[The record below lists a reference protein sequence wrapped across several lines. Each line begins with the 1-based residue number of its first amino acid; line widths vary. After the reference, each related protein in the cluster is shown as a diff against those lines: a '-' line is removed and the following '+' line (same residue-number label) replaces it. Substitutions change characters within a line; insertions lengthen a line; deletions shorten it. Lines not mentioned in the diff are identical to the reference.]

1 MAFAFGKDA
10 GPQSQGTKLLP
21 FGTPASSQ
29 APPIPQPGRPRSPWG
44 PPPMDSVQ
52 FPSLGYGTPGFV
64 RSRHPSARMPKPV
77 ETPPR
82 WGNGNQSFLNGDGQ
96 KDHLHYA
103 VKSIVATRNP
113 GTAVAEKVTG
123 MQDQKRSRSP
133 SYFTAE
139 VGLQNSGLG
148 FPQRPVQSPPTWGN
162 GNRSILNGDGQ
173 KDPAPYAVKS
183 LVVTRNSGGVVAA
196 NFTGLQ
202 DQKRTRSSPDATNE
216 VGSQNLILAL
226 PQMSTVPGLFPN
238 LSNHQKVSPCQVN
251 ELANGHLPKRSR
263 SPPASGS
270 LQGNAP
276 SVRKEAKSSDVGDQ
290 DVPVGGYEQSK
301 QRQTVPVNHSGEC
314 RTNDNNV
321 SNLEGLGTQSLIVGV
336 QICALRERESNGIL
350 ISMNVWMGIEIKQN
364 VCLQLKRTAERE
376 AYLIRPMAVLQK
388 TIDYL
393 LSLLDQPYDGNFLGR
408 YNFLWDRM
416 RAIRMDLRMQHSFNV
431 EAITML
437 EQMVE
442 PLELSLDLAKMTPD
456 IRQNPEVLF
465 ARNVAR
471 ACRTGNFI
479 VFFRLA
485 KKATYL
491 QACLMHAHFAKLRTH
506 ALASLYLGLQ
516 TNQGIR
522 VFEVAKW
529 IAIEVSPYPLDTA
542 YFLMSLHWGKT
553 LSYTSASWMRAILMD
568 LRMEHIFNL
577 EAITMLERMDVCLTL
592 SCHAFEKKGIIVP
605 SEKEFRGHYA
615 LLKLDKH
622 RGCKVEPSEL
632 SLDLA
637 KMTPEIRQTPEVLFA
652 RDVARACRTG
662 NFIDFFRLAKRA
674 SYLQACIMHAHFAK
688 LQPLALASLYLALQ
702 TNKGIPVSQV
712 AKWLAMEQEDVENLL
727 AYYGFSIKDFEEPYM
742 VKEGPFLNSD
752 KDFSTKCSRLV
763 HLKKSTTIV
772 SDISPSSLVT
782 PLPAEATRKI
792 RVPFVDKKNPS
803 HTFAVKATP
812 ALVDKK
818 NSISAINDEMPD
830 SHVVVPLPKFGLQ
843 KQCTIGRSEVLIKWR
858 HITIIM

>member
-113 GTAVAEKVTG
+113 GTAVAEKNPESIVLHFQQQPVLT
-123 MQDQKRSRSP
+123 
-133 SYFTAE
+133 SYST
-139 VGLQNSGLG
+139 VVLHI
-148 FPQRPVQSPPTWGN
+148 FPRPVQSPPTWGN

-336 QICALRERESNGIL
+336 QICALYT
-350 ISMNVWMGIEIKQN
+350 
-364 VCLQLKRTAERE
+364 RTAERE

-491 QACLMHAHFAKLRTH
+491 QACLMHAHFAK
-506 ALASLYLGLQ
+506 
-516 TNQGIR
+516 
-522 VFEVAKW
+522 
-529 IAIEVSPYPLDTA
+529 
-542 YFLMSLHWGKT
+542 
-553 LSYTSASWMRAILMD
+553 
-568 LRMEHIFNL
+568 
-577 EAITMLERMDVCLTL
+577 DVCLTL

>member
-1 MAFAFGKDA
+1 
-10 GPQSQGTKLLP
+10 
-21 FGTPASSQ
+21 
-29 APPIPQPGRPRSPWG
+29 
-44 PPPMDSVQ
+44 
-52 FPSLGYGTPGFV
+52 
-64 RSRHPSARMPKPV
+64 
-77 ETPPR
+77 
-82 WGNGNQSFLNGDGQ
+82 
-96 KDHLHYA
+96 
-103 VKSIVATRNP
+103 
-113 GTAVAEKVTG
+113 
-123 MQDQKRSRSP
+123 
-133 SYFTAE
+133 
-139 VGLQNSGLG
+139 
-148 FPQRPVQSPPTWGN
+148 
-162 GNRSILNGDGQ
+162 
-173 KDPAPYAVKS
+173 
-183 LVVTRNSGGVVAA
+183 
-196 NFTGLQ
+196 
-202 DQKRTRSSPDATNE
+202 
-216 VGSQNLILAL
+216 
-226 PQMSTVPGLFPN
+226 
-238 LSNHQKVSPCQVN
+238 
-251 ELANGHLPKRSR
+251 
-263 SPPASGS
+263 
-270 LQGNAP
+270 
-276 SVRKEAKSSDVGDQ
+276 
-290 DVPVGGYEQSK
+290 
-301 QRQTVPVNHSGEC
+301 
-314 RTNDNNV
+314 
-321 SNLEGLGTQSLIVGV
+321 
-336 QICALRERESNGIL
+336 
-350 ISMNVWMGIEIKQN
+350 
-364 VCLQLKRTAERE
+364 
-376 AYLIRPMAVLQK
+376 MAVLQK

-416 RAIRMDLRMQHSFNV
+416 RAIQMDLRMQHSFNV

-437 EQMVE
+437 EQMIRLHVIAMHELCEYKKGEGFSEGFDAHLNIEHMNKTSVELFQMYDDHRKKGVIVQSVKEFRGYYALLKLDKHPGYKVE
-442 PLELSLDLAKMTPD
+442 PSELSLDLAKMTPE

-471 ACRTGNFI
+471 AFRTSNFI
-479 VFFRLA
+479 AFFRLA

-516 TNQGIR
+516 TNQGIP
-522 VFEVAKW
+522 VSEVAKW
-529 IAIEVSPYPLDTA
+529 IAMEEEDVENLLPYYGFSIKQFEEPYMYERLDGIEIKLTVCLKLKSTPGQLRGKHILYVQCLSFRRPLITFLA
-542 YFLMSLHWGKT
+542 YWISHMMATSLG
-553 LSYTSASWMRAILMD
+553 
-568 LRMEHIFNL
+568 
-577 EAITMLERMDVCLTL
+577 AITMLEQMDVCLTL

-605 SEKEFRGHYA
+605 SEKEFYGHYA

-662 NFIDFFRLAKRA
+662 NFIAFFRLAKRA
-674 SYLQACIMHAHFAK
+674 SYLQACLMHAHFAK
-688 LQPLALASLYLALQ
+688 LRHLALASLYLALQ
-702 TNKGIPVSQV
+702 TNQGIPVSQV

-772 SDISPSSLVT
+772 SDISPSSQVT

-858 HITIIM
+858 QITIIM